1 MATQKIAD
9 PNKSFQSVYVRVKNG
24 VNTGPVPL
32 RTWRR
37 LVSSEKP
44 RSQQR
49 TGKDT
54 GII

>member
-1 MATQKIAD
+1 VATQKIAD

-24 VNTGPVPL
+24 INTGPVPL
-32 RTWRR
+32 RTWAR
-37 LVSSEKP
+37 LAPRDKP

-54 GII
+54 GIV

>member
-9 PNKSFQSVYVRVKNG
+9 PNKTFQSVYVRVKNG
-24 VNTGPVPL
+24 INTGPVPL
-32 RTWRR
+32 RQWVK
-37 LVSSEKP
+37 LVPSEKP

-54 GII
+54 GIV